1 MRIEGEEFL
10 MCLEQYTKKIATDV
24 ESTQEFWEE
33 FLNSAAGCEFES
45 FSDVL
50 LFGIAACQFENC
62 IDELTEITEI
72 TRDAELTELMG
83 EAKLTELTAETAI
96 STAIFAVSLLRYMSN
111 TLEGESVSGKD
122 LEWVRCLANE
132 AQKTLFNM
140 IRSSQELIMGE

>member
-1 MRIEGEEFL
+1 

-72 TRDAELTELMG
+72 TRDAELTEL
-83 EAKLTELTAETAI
+83 TAETAI

-122 LEWVRCLANE
+122 LEWVRWLANE

>member
-1 MRIEGEEFL
+1 

-62 IDELTEITEI
+62 IDELTE
-72 TRDAELTELMG
+72 LMG

-122 LEWVRCLANE
+122 LEWVRWLANE

>member
-1 MRIEGEEFL
+1 MQ
-10 MCLEQYTKKIATDV
+10 LEQYTKKIATDV

-33 FLNSAAGCEFES
+33 FLNSAAGCEFEL
-45 FSDVL
+45 FGDVL

-62 IDELTEITEI
+62 IDELTAITEI

-83 EAKLTELTAETAI
+83 DAKLTELMGDAKLTELTAEMAI

-122 LEWVRCLANE
+122 PEWVRWLADE
-132 AQKTLFNM
+132 AQKALFNM
-140 IRSSQELIMGE
+140 IKSSQELIMEG